1 MPTQQAT
8 LPQLEA
14 ALRHDEF
21 IFYYQPKVSF
31 LSGEVTGAEALIR
44 WRTPDGSLVE
54 PNDFIPIAESS
65 GLITA
70 ITPHMFPHLLADLER
85 ITEVAEQSRI
95 AFNVSALDLAVDI
108 LPTLMDSAAHSG
120 QVNIS
125 NLDIEVTE
133 ASAVANEAMIK
144 QNLKRIMN
152 TGIGIS
158 MDDYGTG
165 YSSLQTLDN
174 LPFSTLKVDQSFVM
188 KLFASPKSATLVKAS
203 IAMAQMLG
211 LKTVI
216 EGIASENIYTAM
228 LHCGGVEGQGYWIS
242 RPLPLADFL
251 QLLRSRCHWPASPVG
266 MLRMAQLGHIWQFNM
281 IKDMAF
287 SYVHDRTFEAAL
299 VESMH
304 MSVTE
309 CLLGEWYYGLG
320 QRFAADR
327 DFQRLEEPHR
337 RMHEMC
343 GRLCDALMAGAE
355 NRQIAGMLRQLS
367 DDSTKVFN
375 SLQHLEN
382 MVLMQELH

>member
-1 MPTQQAT
+1 
-8 LPQLEA
+8 
-14 ALRHDEF
+14 
-21 IFYYQPKVSF
+21 
-31 LSGEVTGAEALIR
+31 
-44 WRTPDGSLVE
+44 
-54 PNDFIPIAESS
+54 
-65 GLITA
+65 
-70 ITPHMFPHLLADLER
+70 
-85 ITEVAEQSRI
+85 
-95 AFNVSALDLAVDI
+95 
-108 LPTLMDSAAHSG
+108 
-120 QVNIS
+120 
-125 NLDIEVTE
+125 
-133 ASAVANEAMIK
+133 
-144 QNLKRIMN
+144 
-152 TGIGIS
+152 
-158 MDDYGTG
+158 
-165 YSSLQTLDN
+165 
-174 LPFSTLKVDQSFVM
+174 M

-228 LHCGGVEGQGYWIS
+228 LHSGGVEGQGYWIS

-251 QLLRSRCHWPASPVG
+251 QLLRSRRHWPASPVG

-327 DFQRLEEPHR
+327 DFQLLEEPHR

-355 NRQIAGMLRQLS
+355 NHQIAGMLRQLS
-367 DDSTKVFN
+367 DDSTKVF
-375 SLQHLEN
+375 SCLQHLEN
-382 MVLMQELH
+382 MVLMKELH